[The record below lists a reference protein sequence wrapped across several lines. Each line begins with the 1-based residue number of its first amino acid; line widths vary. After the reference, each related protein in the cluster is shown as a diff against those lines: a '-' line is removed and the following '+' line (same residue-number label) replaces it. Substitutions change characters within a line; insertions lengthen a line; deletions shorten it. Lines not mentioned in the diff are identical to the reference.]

1 MNRQH
6 VWLALLFLSIANVL
20 AQDNAAEENG
30 EKKEHEQCM
39 EVMKTVMSRVR
50 VFEKLNGEEVEL
62 KRSDRA
68 ITHYSDNTRDYE
80 DGTLW
85 AFTRDGRPLALTTCY
100 TTNIN
105 SGKWIHATTSLSSN
119 PLRCTQDVVDIWSP
133 EQSGV
138 TFRPLPDVP
147 EVSAN
152 DDRLRRQA
160 RQLAQRFQA
169 WQFWDPNNQR
179 YELRLQARPV
189 IEYSDPSSDVAA
201 GATFL
206 FTHGV
211 NPELVLLVEAVNGKE
226 PGWQY
231 AFAKIG
237 SAEFHATLDDREVYS
252 SNRAPGVIGRPTDP
266 YFMFFSRSHVT
277 FQDILDGASIF
288 K

>member
-1 MNRQH
+1 MKWPH
-6 VWLALLFLSIANVL
+6 LSLTLLLVCCPNAS
-20 AQDNAAEENG
+20 AQDNAAEDNS
-30 EKKEHEQCM
+30 EKKEREQRM
-39 EVMKTVMSRVR
+39 EVMKAVMRKVR

-68 ITHYSDNTRDYE
+68 VTHYSDNTRDYE

-105 SGKWIHATTSLSSN
+105 SGKWIHATTSLSAN
-119 PLRCTQDVVDIWSP
+119 PLRCTQDHVDIWSP
-133 EQSGV
+133 EKSGV
-138 TFRPLPDVP
+138 TFQPLPDAP
-147 EVSAN
+147 DVSGN
-152 DDRLRRQA
+152 DARLRGQA

-169 WQFWDPNNQR
+169 WQFWDPDNQR

-189 IEYSDPSSDVAA
+189 IEYTDPSSNVAA
-201 GATFL
+201 GAAFL

-211 NPELVLLVEAVNGKE
+211 NPELVLLVEAVKEKE

-252 SNRAPGVIGRPTDP
+252 SDRAPGVIGRPTDP
-266 YFMFFSRSHVT
+266 YCMFFSRSHVT